1 MENNYNEERY
11 DQFIKSLKEPS
22 EFKCI
27 KIVRKRSITTRKF
40 VEQYN
45 AFVNFLYEYFDP
57 SLLGR
62 FETNDKFVVIKKYLN
77 ITNKSTTGE
86 FFSNR
91 NVIKLYGKKAI
102 YHELFHMASA
112 LITAKERGNVYLGYQ
127 CGGHGNGINEGYTE
141 LLARRY
147 FTSGNAYPR
156 LVSVVAR
163 LEYIIGKDLME
174 PMYFTTGLKGLCIE
188 MSKYLNSNDLGE
200 IVDFIDNTDH
210 LDSSRYDFNY
220 LEFNRYLL
228 YAYDFLFILYY
239 NKLIKQV
246 GSEEISIEEAINMY
260 DVFKTSIY
268 KDISDIGIVDGKY
281 SKEEQDSFWSKPKTV
296 LYDFMPAV
304 ESIFEHYNS
313 KLIELREQIKTRSLS

>member
-11 DQFIKSLKEPS
+11 NQFIKSLKEPS

-27 KIVRKRSITTRKF
+27 KVVRKRSITTRKF
-40 VEQYN
+40 AEQYN

-62 FETNDKFVVIKKYLN
+62 FETNDKSVVIKKYLN

-91 NVIKLYGKKAI
+91 NEIKLYGNKAI

-147 FTSGNAYPR
+147 FTSDNAYPR

-200 IVDFIDNTDH
+200 IVDFINNTDH
-210 LDSSRYDFNY
+210 LFIDKCGDFQE
-220 LEFNRYLL
+220 LNRFLVYS
-228 YAYDFLFILYY
+228 YEFLFILYY
-239 NKLIKQV
+239 NKLLRQMEN
-246 GSEEISIEEAINMY
+246 GEIDVNQAIANY
-260 DVFKTSIY
+260 DYFKSMIVDDMNY
-268 KDISDIGIVDGKY
+268 IGIGDAKY
-281 SKEEQDSFWSKPKTV
+281 SELEPFNFKMISVSHDLMAKVNNIFDKYNAELIKIKESK
-296 LYDFMPAV
+296 
-304 ESIFEHYNS
+304 
-313 KLIELREQIKTRSLS
+313 KLGIKS